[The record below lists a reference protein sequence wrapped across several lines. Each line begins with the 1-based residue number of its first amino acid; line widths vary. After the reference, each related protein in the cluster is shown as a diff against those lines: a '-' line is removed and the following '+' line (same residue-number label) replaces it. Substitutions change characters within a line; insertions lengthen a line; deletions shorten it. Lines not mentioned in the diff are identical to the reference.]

1 MLRGCLFALFF
12 WIAVAGGYWYW
23 FDQVYDPPGSII
35 GAVCVG
41 LITTLCLGSIMN
53 ARTARRDLSLASAS
67 RHGLLLE
74 DGRILAIG
82 GTIHPVD
89 QPLTAP
95 FSGKECVICEYDIG
109 RPASRNTSQ
118 SGENPTPSDY
128 AGFLM
133 TPCAIRTSQGDVRL
147 LGYPI
152 LEDIPDTVCSGFDAA
167 RNGFEFLTNTEF
179 ENRTGLKIMSI
190 LSVFGEVWSDDD
202 GLVQKNMQLR
212 NVQPEELFT
221 RDLFEQLLQQK
232 QSPEDHQDQ
241 DDEEPQRDS
250 EDYPADIYM
259 NDEKRNVHAEDLSEQ
274 DDDADAD
281 EFESDDLAFSYS
293 SLPKMTEKRID
304 VGEPVCVIGKYNEL
318 RQGLL
323 PEPGSTQPN
332 RLIRGT
338 LEELEKK
345 SRSSLYSRL
354 LGGLLVLI
362 IVNAAAYGV
371 TYLYQH
377 SPDTIQRRQQD
388 ALQAINKDD
397 EAKLKALLHR
407 GLDPNFKDQNGQ
419 TLLDH
424 AREMHRDNMTN
435 ILRNAGARE

>member
-12 WIAVAGGYWYW
+12 WLAVAGGYWYW
-23 FDQVYDPPGSII
+23 FDQIYDPPGSII

-53 ARTARRDLSLASAS
+53 ARTALRDWSLATAS
-67 RHGLLLE
+67 RNGIRLE
-74 DGRILAIG
+74 DGRLIAVG

-89 QPLTAP
+89 QPLIAP
-95 FSGKECVICEYDIG
+95 FSGRECVICEYDIG
-109 RPASRNTSQ
+109 RPGSQNRSQ

-133 TPCAIRTSQGDVRL
+133 TPSAIHTPQGEVRL
-147 LGYPI
+147 LGFPI
-152 LEDIPDTVCSGFDAA
+152 LEDIPDEVCHGFDAA
-167 RNGFEFLTNTEF
+167 RNGFEFLTKTEF
-179 ENRTGLKIMSI
+179 ENRTGLKMVTIF
-190 LSVFGEVWSDDD
+190 SVFGELWSDDD

-232 QSPEDHQDQ
+232 QNAEAHQDT
-241 DDEEPQRDS
+241 DAEEPSRYQEGYPDQTFYQDETRES
-250 EDYPADIYM
+250 EELAEQEDDTV
-259 NDEKRNVHAEDLSEQ
+259 DEDFA
-274 DDDADAD
+274 
-281 EFESDDLAFSYS
+281 SDDLAFSYS

-323 PEPGSTQPN
+323 PAPGSTQPN

-338 LEELEKK
+338 LESLEKK

-377 SPDTIQRRQQD
+377 SPDTIRHQRQE
-388 ALQAINKDD
+388 AIQAINQDD